1 MTPLAIVA
9 ELQRGAATPATW
21 KALEALVRQCV
32 GRAVPSSQDRDDA
45 MQNVLFKFA
54 EKVLRG
60 DLLITGQT
68 DEEVSGYISQMAR
81 NGWRDA
87 VRRMKRTPTT
97 DEGAAVEAIAVPA
110 TLVEDLDRE
119 QAARR
124 GMSVFERVAEA
135 AIERT
140 PPANREARR
149 LAWRQVEEL
158 YFDDV
163 TVEDVVARD
172 EAIGPEASRDELKRA
187 ANRAMK
193 QHQRFREA
201 MLATLSELAGGGVIS
216 TEERSLVERMVL
228 ELKRR

>member
-45 MQNVLFKFA
+45 VQNVLFKFA
-54 EKVLRG
+54 EKVLGG
-60 DLLITGQT
+60 DLQITGQS
-68 DEEVSGYISQMAR
+68 DGEVRGYITQMAL
-81 NGWRDA
+81 NGWRSSGRKA
-87 VRRMKRTPTT
+87 QRTPTP
-97 DEGAAVEAIAVPA
+97 DEATVEAAAVPTTVDD
-110 TLVEDLDRE
+110 DLDRE
-119 QAARR
+119 RSVRAAAE
-124 GMSVFERVAEA
+124 VFGRVAEA
-135 AIERT
+135 AIGRT
-140 PPANREARR
+140 PPANRDARR

-158 YFDDV
+158 YFEDV
-163 TVEDVVARD
+163 TVDDVVARD
-172 EAIGPEASRDELKRA
+172 EAIGLDAPREELKRA

-201 MLATLSELAGGGVIS
+201 MLATASELAGAGVIS
-216 TEERSLVERMVL
+216 ADERSLVERVVL